1 MLTAI
6 LYFQNL
12 SQHERGFFPT
22 TGKVCV
28 MTYELGVDVSKWQTP
43 EKVDWRKIRSGG
55 YSFVFARYS
64 YGVQIDS
71 TFFSHSLRAIN
82 AGLRIAGYQYM
93 VPQHNIAAQANL
105 ASQIANDLEM
115 PFALDIEQAGLS
127 RSMIDDW
134 IGKFLLQSPHLIIYT
149 SKFKW
154 LQCYGTAI
162 HTYASRLPLWVANY
176 TNAEQ
181 PMLPSGWSTWTYWQY
196 SSTGRIN
203 GYDGDIDLNRCKP
216 PWTPK

>member
-1 MLTAI
+1 MA
-6 LYFQNL
+6 
-12 SQHERGFFPT
+12 
-22 TGKVCV
+22 
-28 MTYELGVDVSKWQTP
+28 YELGVDVSKWQAP
-43 EKVDWRKIRSGG
+43 EKVNWRKIKSSG

-71 TFFSHSLRAIN
+71 TFFSHNLRAMN

-93 VPQHNIAAQANL
+93 VPQHNIAIQAKL
-105 ASQIANDLEM
+105 ASQIASDLDM

-134 IGKFLLQSPHLIIYT
+134 IGQFLLNSPHLIIYT

-154 LQCYGTAI
+154 LQCYGTSI

-181 PMLPSGWSTWTYWQY
+181 PLLPSGWSTWTYWQY
-196 SSTGRIN
+196 SSTGRID
-203 GYDGDIDLNRCKP
+203 GYNGDIDLNRCKP